1 MKHRMFLGVH
11 IYFLPM
17 VCLGSSETEV
27 FDEKSPSGNDYLAEV
42 NEMFSLRILV
52 FVMDESSSG
61 LHKKN
66 TQNFLQFV

>member
-1 MKHRMFLGVH
+1 MFLGVH

-42 NEMFSLRILV
+42 NEKFLYLSWFI
-52 FVMDESSSG
+52 VMDESSSG
-61 LHKKN
+61 LHKKH
-66 TQNFLQFV
+66 TRNFLQLV